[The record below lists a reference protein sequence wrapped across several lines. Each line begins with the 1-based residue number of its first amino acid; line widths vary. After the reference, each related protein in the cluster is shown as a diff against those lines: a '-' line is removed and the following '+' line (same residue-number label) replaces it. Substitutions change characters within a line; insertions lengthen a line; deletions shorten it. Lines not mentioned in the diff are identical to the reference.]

1 MFGQYDENGDG
12 ELDLAELAKYVV
24 SINDYADTEDVE
36 VWIYYL
42 LFYNTWVHLLK
53 ILQPLQVVYLV
64 KDRLL
69 LATN

>member
-12 ELDLAELAKYVV
+12 KLDLAELAKYVV

-42 LFYNTWVHLLK
+42 LLL
-53 ILQPLQVVYLV
+53 QYLSTFIEN
-64 KDRLL
+64 
-69 LATN
+69 LATFTGGISS